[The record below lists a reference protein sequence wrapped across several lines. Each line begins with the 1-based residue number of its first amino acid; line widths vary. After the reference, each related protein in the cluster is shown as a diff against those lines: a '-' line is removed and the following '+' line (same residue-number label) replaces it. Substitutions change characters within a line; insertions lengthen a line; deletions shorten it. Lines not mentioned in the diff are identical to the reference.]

1 MLFELL
7 IFDAFNSIEVR
18 CKESILIIFF
28 NILCLTPLIFEIVS
42 MFAYTIF
49 LRGVTVLLEISIY
62 ISVHLAQKLEIW
74 KNSYFSKFL
83 MYVMFKNINKL
94 ELSNSGAKG
103 FVYFIC
109 ENISLHDD
117 SIYT

>member
-1 MLFELL
+1 
-7 IFDAFNSIEVR
+7 
-18 CKESILIIFF
+18 
-28 NILCLTPLIFEIVS
+28 
-42 MFAYTIF
+42 
-49 LRGVTVLLEISIY
+49 
-62 ISVHLAQKLEIW
+62 
-74 KNSYFSKFL
+74 